1 MSLATNREIAR
12 RFIEEVWNNG
22 DLALAEDL
30 LARGLVNHDPDG
42 HTTDY
47 DGFLKFIGT
56 TREALP
62 DIRFTIDDMIAEE
75 DKVATRVTIHATQR
89 ATDGAAAAE
98 QPVAWSG
105 IGIVR
110 VDDGRIVEQ
119 WADTD
124 SIGTAIGAL
133 NPELG

>member
-1 MSLATNREIAR
+1 MSVATNREIAR

-22 DLALAEDL
+22 DLAAAEAL
-30 LARGLVNHDPDG
+30 LAPSLVNHDPDG
-42 HTTDY
+42 HTTDHA
-47 DGFLKFIGT
+47 GFVEFIGK
-56 TREALP
+56 TREQLP
-62 DIRFTIDDMIAEE
+62 DIRFTIEDMIAEE
-75 DKVATRVTIHATQR
+75 DKVATRVTIHATQS
-89 ATDGAAAAE
+89 TSGAEAA

-110 VDDGRIVEQ
+110 VADGRIVEQ

-133 NPELG
+133 SLT